1 MMRPGSRCFVLGLA
15 MLLGATVG
23 CSSPPPGTFATP
35 EEAMQAIRD
44 LAGEGHRHTAE
55 EIFGPGGAEL
65 LRSGDEIA
73 DREDRAKVLE
83 DITEKVAFEG
93 DDNRKVALFGND
105 GWPFPIPLVRENDRW
120 RFDAEAGREELENRR
135 VGRNELL
142 TLATLHAYVDA
153 QREYASE
160 GRDGKPP
167 AFAQKLISTEGLHDG
182 LYWPVAEGGP
192 ESPIGPLV
200 AAAAQEGYQH
210 VDGEPTPF
218 HGYYYR
224 GLRSQGKNAP
234 GGARN
239 YVDRKGLMTGGFGV
253 LAWPAKYGN
262 SGIMTFLVGKQGIV
276 FQKDLG
282 PDTTSEVVGIAAY
295 DPDDSWD
302 PTGD

>member
-1 MMRPGSRCFVLGLA
+1 MTTHRCGPLLRGLSILIGTA
-15 MLLGATVG
+15 GG
-23 CSSPPPGTFATP
+23 CSAPPPGTFATP

-44 LAGEGHRHTAE
+44 LAGEGHQHTAE
-55 EIFGPGGAEL
+55 DLFGPGGVEL

-73 DREDRAKVLE
+73 DREDRAKVAE

-93 DDNRKVALFGND
+93 DDNRKVALFGNE

-153 QREYASE
+153 QREYASA

-167 AFAQKLISTEGLHDG
+167 SFAQKLISTEGLHDG
-182 LYWPVAEGGP
+182 LYWPTPEGAP
-192 ESPIGPLV
+192 ESPIGLLV

-210 VDGEPTPF
+210 VEGYPIPF

-224 GLRSQGKNAP
+224 GLRAQGKNAP
-234 GGARN
+234 GGARS

-262 SGIMTFLVGKQGIV
+262 SGIMTFLVDKQGIV

-282 PDTTSEVVGIAAY
+282 TDTTSEVVGIAAY